1 MNGGFGGGNSI
12 LSIPRHQMSGEI
24 KDFANIVDDLGA
36 NLESIDPQGARSEAL
51 FSPKWCGEIVQR

>member
-1 MNGGFGGGNSI
+1 LNGGFGGGRSI
-12 LSIPRHQMSGEI
+12 LSIPRNQMSGEI

-51 FSPKWCGEIVQR
+51 FSPKW